1 MPEEEDRMPE
11 EIEAN
16 ILLVDDEEAFLK
28 VLSQRLETRGMKV
41 DTSTSG
47 EAAIEKA
54 KVKGFDAIVLDL
66 AMPGVDG
73 METLKRIK
81 NDNPDLQII
90 MLTGHATVDKSVEAI
105 KEGAVD
111 FMEKPVDLNK
121 LLKKIEE
128 AKNQRVLIVEKQHEE
143 KIKDILNSKGW

>member
-1 MPEEEDRMPE
+1 MAE

-28 VLSQRLETRGMKV
+28 VLSQRLESRGMKV
-41 DTSTSG
+41 DTSTTG
-47 EAAIEKA
+47 EAAIAKA
-54 KVKGFDAIVLDL
+54 KAKGFDAIVLDL

-81 NDNPDLQII
+81 DDNPDLQII
-90 MLTGHATVDKSVEAI
+90 MLTGHASVDKSVEAM

-111 FMEKPVDLNK
+111 FMEKPVDLQQ
-121 LLKKIEE
+121 LLRKIEE
-128 AKNQRVLIVEKQHEE
+128 AKNQRVLLVEKQHEE
-143 KIKDILNSKGW
+143 KIKDILKSKGW

>member
-1 MPEEEDRMPE
+1 MSE
-11 EIEAN
+11 EIKAN
-16 ILLVDDEEAFLK
+16 ILLVDDEEEFLK
-28 VLSQRLETRGMKV
+28 VLSQRLEGRGMKV
-41 DTSTSG
+41 DTSTTG
-47 EAAIEKA
+47 EAAIEKTKA
-54 KVKGFDAIVLDL
+54 KGFDAIVLDL

-81 NDNPDLQII
+81 SENPDLQII
-90 MLTGHATVDKSVEAI
+90 MLTGHASVDKGVEAI

-128 AKNQRVLIVEKQHEE
+128 AKNQRVLIVEKEHEE
-143 KIKDILNSKGW
+143 KIKEILKSKSW

>member
-1 MPEEEDRMPE
+1 MSE
-11 EIEAN
+11 EIKAN
-16 ILLVDDEEAFLK
+16 ILLVDDEEEFLK
-28 VLSQRLETRGMKV
+28 VLSQRLEGRGMKV
-41 DTSTSG
+41 DTSTTG

-54 KVKGFDAIVLDL
+54 KAKGFDAIVLDL

-81 NDNPDLQII
+81 SENPDLQII
-90 MLTGHATVDKSVEAI
+90 MLTGHASVDKGVEAI

-128 AKNQRVLIVEKQHEE
+128 AKNKRVLIVEKEHEE
-143 KIKDILNSKGW
+143 KIKEILKSKSW

>member
-1 MPEEEDRMPE
+1 MSE
-11 EIEAN
+11 EIKAN
-16 ILLVDDEEAFLK
+16 ILLVDDEEEFLK
-28 VLSQRLETRGMKV
+28 VLSQRLEGRGMKV
-41 DTSTSG
+41 DTSTTG

-54 KVKGFDAIVLDL
+54 KAKGFDAIVLDL

-143 KIKDILNSKGW
+143 KIKDILKSKGW

>member
-1 MPEEEDRMPE
+1 MPE

-54 KVKGFDAIVLDL
+54 KAKGFDAIVLDL

-143 KIKDILNSKGW
+143 KIKDILKSKGW

>member
-1 MPEEEDRMPE
+1 MSE
-11 EIEAN
+11 EIKAN
-16 ILLVDDEEAFLK
+16 ILLVDDEEEFLK
-28 VLSQRLETRGMKV
+28 VLSQRLEGRGMKV
-41 DTSTSG
+41 DTSTTG

-54 KVKGFDAIVLDL
+54 KAKGFDAIVLDL

-81 NDNPDLQII
+81 SENPDLQII
-90 MLTGHATVDKSVEAI
+90 MLTGHASVDKGVEAI

-128 AKNQRVLIVEKQHEE
+128 AKNQRVLIVEKEHEE
-143 KIKDILNSKGW
+143 KIKEILKSKSW

>member
-1 MPEEEDRMPE
+1 MSE
-11 EIEAN
+11 EIKAN
-16 ILLVDDEEAFLK
+16 ILLVDDEEEFLK
-28 VLSQRLETRGMKV
+28 VLSQRLEGRGMKV
-41 DTSTSG
+41 DTSTTG

-54 KVKGFDAIVLDL
+54 KAKGFDAIVLDL

-73 METLKRIK
+73 IETLKRIK
-81 NDNPDLQII
+81 SENPDLQII
-90 MLTGHATVDKSVEAI
+90 MLTGHASVDKGVEAI

-128 AKNQRVLIVEKQHEE
+128 AKNQRVLIVEKEHEE
-143 KIKDILNSKGW
+143 KIKEILKSKSW